1 MKLFTLF
8 ILSLFVSQTLAQT
21 IHLTYCDDF
30 PKNFYARNFTTI
42 HLESGQGYCE
52 SPYKVLD
59 KRIANFKK
67 LNHLSYINEHYEDN
81 KYVPLPKEIA
91 KLKCLEILKTN
102 AFDGAVFEIE
112 NLKVLNLIYGAT
124 YKSQLAHSF
133 EKLQKL
139 EKLYLRFA
147 HLDSMVTLVGVANLP
162 NLKEVELDHPTQK
175 IVDEVLKNPN
185 ITSLKISRAYDVVF
199 DFTNAKH
206 LTHLDLNN
214 NGLTKIPKS
223 IYTLTNLQSLVLSD
237 NKIDKVDPEI
247 ANLKQLKVFSIYQ
260 NWLSSLPDELLQCKL
275 LDYLYLDYNRSLAS
289 LPADIGELK
298 NLKDLTA
305 SHCNLTEIP
314 KSLEQCTDLRMLVLH
329 HNKLTKIDLDFSKF
343 PLLVNIK
350 LNDNKLTSVPTSL
363 FELPLVDEMEL
374 SNNQLTSV
382 PDSISKMV
390 NLTTFRANN
399 NQLKYLPEDIGNLPL
414 LEHLSAWNNQLVA
427 IPESIGYAKNLMY
440 LYVGNNQIIS
450 FPSSIKY
457 LKELQALEI
466 QANPLAIFPVE
477 VYHLPKLDRMWVS
490 QLHTKLKGYKP
501 SDKNPD
507 IIVSDKEVKD
517 DDFGTW
523 K

>member
-1 MKLFTLF
+1 
-8 ILSLFVSQTLAQT
+8 LSFFVSQTLAQT

-30 PKNFYARNFTTI
+30 PKNFYAKNYTTI
-42 HLESGQGYCE
+42 HIESGQGYCE

-67 LNHLSYINEHYEDN
+67 LNHLSYINEYYEDN
-81 KYVPLPKEIA
+81 KYVPLPKEVTQ
-91 KLKCLEILKTN
+91 LKSLETLKTN

-112 NLKVLNLIYGAT
+112 NLKVLHLIYGAT
-124 YKSQLAHSF
+124 YKSQLANSF

-139 EKLYLRFA
+139 EKLYLSFA
-147 HLDSMVTLVGVANLP
+147 HLDSTVTLVGVANLP

-199 DFTNAKH
+199 DFNNAKY
-206 LTHLDLNN
+206 LTRLDLNN
-214 NGLTKIPKS
+214 NGLIEIPKS
-223 IYTLTNLQSLVLSD
+223 IYALTNLQSMVLSD
-237 NKIDKVDPEI
+237 NKIDKIDPEI

-260 NWLSSLPDELLQCKL
+260 NRLSELPDELLQCKL

-305 SHCNLTEIP
+305 SQCILTQIP

-329 HNKLTKIDLDFSKF
+329 HNKLSSIDLDFGQF

-350 LNDNKLTSVPTSL
+350 VNDNKLTSVPTSL
-363 FELPLVDEMEL
+363 FELPLVDEIEL

-382 PDSISKMV
+382 PTSIGKML
-390 NLTTFRANN
+390 NLTTFRVSD
-399 NQLKYLPEDIGNLPL
+399 NQLKQLPSDIGNLPL
-414 LEHLSAWNNQLVA
+414 LEHLSAWNNQL
-427 IPESIGYAKNLMY
+427 IDLPESIGNAKNLMY
-440 LYVGNNQIIS
+440 LYVGNNSIITI
-450 FPSSIKY
+450 PSSIKH

-490 QLHTKLKGYKP
+490 QSHTKLKGYKP
-501 SDKNPD
+501 SDKNPH
-507 IIVSDKEVKD
+507 IIVSDKEVKED
-517 DDFGTW
+517 GFGTW